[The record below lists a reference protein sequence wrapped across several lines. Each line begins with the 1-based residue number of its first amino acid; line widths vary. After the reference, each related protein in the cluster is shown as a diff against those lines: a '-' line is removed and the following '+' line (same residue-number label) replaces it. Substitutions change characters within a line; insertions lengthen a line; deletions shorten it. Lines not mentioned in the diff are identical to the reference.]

1 MATPAIVRTPPGEDI
16 AGEIRSYLQT
26 CEKPML
32 AEAGTAPLPLT
43 SETFELIERG
53 AHAFVHAWSEQATLT
68 RRIVGVKTRQ
78 RNELVLRTEVFGGRT
93 GTLTLYDAARPTT
106 RNHDRRSNRL
116 DLRERFRRFLRRQF
130 PDARLSD
137 LSTETNLESTLSPNF
152 PRALLRRGTAAWA
165 AIAAP
170 PELPIVD
177 DVLSFGL
184 IWLDYL
190 RRRKPRLSLEGLL
203 LYLPAGLE
211 RTTCLRLNFL
221 SGAKWRAWAY
231 AEDGFEAPVDLAD
244 YGNLD
249 TSVAPCH
256 GVPPGAIP
264 ERLTATLAIPGVE
277 TIAAGDGTLRIRV
290 RGLELA
296 RVIGDSILK
305 TFRNCRPAPC
315 PESELSALAAE
326 VAGLRSPGAEDR
338 RHPFFMCDPELW
350 LESQVRAHLEEL
362 DAQLLPAPVYGQ
374 VPGITGTAHGLI
386 DLLACD
392 RTGRLAVIELKASED
407 LHLPLQALDYWMR
420 VKWHAERGD
429 FCRRGYF
436 PGHEIRAEAPRLLL
450 VAPALQ
456 FHPTNEAILRYF
468 PPQIAV
474 ERIGVGIE
482 WQRKLKVMLRA
493 SNAAQLPS
501 PRP

>member
-1 MATPAIVRTPPGEDI
+1 MATPAIVRTPPDENI
-16 AGEIRSYLQT
+16 ADEIRSYLRA

-32 AEAGTAPLPLT
+32 AEAGTPPLALAPE
-43 SETFELIERG
+43 SFELIERG
-53 AHAFVHAWSEQATLT
+53 AHVFVHAWSAQSTLT
-68 RRIVGVKTRQ
+68 RRIVGVKTRR
-78 RNELVLRTEVFGGRT
+78 RNQLILRTEVFGGRT
-93 GTLTLYDAARPTT
+93 GAITLYDAARPTT
-106 RNHDRRSNRL
+106 RDPDRRSNRL
-116 DLRERFRRFLRRQF
+116 ELRERFRRFLRRQF

-137 LSTETNLESTLSPNF
+137 LSTEANLESTLSPNF
-152 PRALLRRGTAAWA
+152 PRALVKRGTAAWA

-170 PELPIVD
+170 PEFSIVD

-190 RRRKPRLSLEGLL
+190 RRRETRLSVEGLL

-211 RTTCLRLNFL
+211 RTTCLRLNIL
-221 SGAKWRAWAY
+221 TGAKWRAWAY

-256 GVPPGAIP
+256 GVPPNAIS
-264 ERLTATLAIPGVE
+264 ERLAQTLAIPGVE
-277 TIAAGDGTLRIRV
+277 AVAAADGTLRIRV

-296 RVIGDSILK
+296 RVIGSAILK
-305 TFRNCRPAPC
+305 TFQNCRPVSC
-315 PESELSALAAE
+315 SESELSALAAE
-326 VAGLRSPGAEDR
+326 VAQLRSPAAPDR
-338 RHPFFMCDPELW
+338 RHPFYTCNPELW
-350 LESQVRAHLEEL
+350 LESQVRAQIEDL
-362 DAQLLPAPVYGQ
+362 DAEILPAPIYGQ

-392 RTGRLAVIELKASED
+392 RTGRLVVIELKASED

-420 VKWHAERGD
+420 VKWHAQRGD
-429 FCRRGYF
+429 FPRHGYF
-436 PGHEIRAEAPRLLL
+436 PGLGVRPAAPRLLL

-456 FHPTNEAILRYF
+456 FHPTNEVILRCF
-468 PPQIAV
+468 PPEIPV

-482 WQRKLKVMLRA
+482 WQKKLKVMLRA
-493 SNAAQLPS
+493 SHAAQLPS
-501 PRP
+501 PRS